1 MGNRFTWDTRYNVGV
16 DIIDKEHRKLFSIL
30 NKLFDFGRSEEKSRF
45 ACQEAIKYFREHA
58 IQHFADEEAYMVS
71 INYPGLETHKRIH
84 KDFRERMLPTLE
96 NELELSD
103 YSRTSIHHFLSVCAG
118 WLIGHTLIE
127 DHMIVS
133 GEPIRHWEN
142 LSPEE
147 DQAVMGQIIAGLLHN
162 MFRLDS
168 HLISNCYAGEKFGNG
183 AYCRLI
189 YSSREKKRWEF
200 FLLFENQLI
209 GSAIGNVIDPTS
221 EISDMMLSSV
231 AKYAA
236 KQLAERVKRYF
247 SSLEQFEM
255 TEEQLL
261 TYEQFYKMFERQ
273 SPQYSLLYDTGKG
286 YFAFCRSA
294 SESLRHRDCVMAV
307 TENAVTEIEHLM
319 QSSNTSMET
328 EPHLHTNS
336 SDGVSL
342 QRKKRILVVDDSN
355 FMRRA
360 MLDLLGSDYEVLT
373 ADSGMSAIRTISLSP
388 PDLILLDYE
397 MPVCNGS
404 QVLEM
409 IRSEKDFT
417 DIPVIF
423 LTCKVDRESVTKAIS
438 LKPEGYLSKY
448 LPIEAVKREIDR
460 FFERRARSE
469 KV

>member
-1 MGNRFTWDTRYNVGV
+1 MENRFTWDTRYNVGV

-30 NKLFDFGRSEEKSRF
+30 NKLFDFGRSEEKSHF
-45 ACQEAIKYFREHA
+45 ACQEAIKYFKDHA
-58 IQHFADEEAYMVS
+58 IQHFSDEEAYMVS

-147 DQAVMGQIIAGLLHN
+147 DQAVMGQIIASLLHN

-183 AYCRLI
+183 VYCRLI
-189 YSSREKKRWEF
+189 YSNREKKRWEF

-286 YFAFCRSA
+286 YFAFCMSA